1 MKNSVQITNQFNKNE
16 EWKQKIIKGLEL
28 AYAKMLEFKKQKKS
42 DLVIMNDGKVVR
54 IPMG

>member
-1 MKNSVQITNQFNKNE
+1 MDKLKDD
-16 EWKQKIIKGLEL
+16 EWVSKIIKGLEL

-54 IPMG
+54 IPMR

>member
-1 MKNSVQITNQFNKNE
+1 MDKLKDD
-16 EWKQKIIKGLEL
+16 EWVSKIIKGLEL
-28 AYAKMLEFKKQKKS
+28 AYAKMLEFKQKKS